1 MQKATSNK
9 AIQTGRD
16 IQPEISD
23 LALDILFSKLNDLHS
38 YRKKR
43 MIVLRK
49 EGQIDTPL
57 EKIWQRYD
65 NWTCSNKPSA
75 SGANDNI
82 KQQYF
87 ENRNEVTV
95 LPELGKGQ
103 NINSF
108 ISEISTLKAK
118 GKSLVLSDI
127 HCYQEASWWSELFD
141 VMSKANQGSHFFDN
155 IGLLI
160 NHPFTVLELDEI
172 LFELKGYLTKLYFD
186 PIKYVENT
194 KHLLSKSDISDN
206 YIDLIRKRLSDHA
219 ELRRVELFVKTKTGG
234 YDRVRKGQN
243 PVLNTLNLEDI
254 ALTSEE
260 VFLVHN
266 QF

>member
-1 MQKATSNK
+1 
-9 AIQTGRD
+9 
-16 IQPEISD
+16 
-23 LALDILFSKLNDLHS
+23 
-38 YRKKR
+38 
-43 MIVLRK
+43 
-49 EGQIDTPL
+49 
-57 EKIWQRYD
+57 
-65 NWTCSNKPSA
+65 
-75 SGANDNI
+75 
-82 KQQYF
+82 
-87 ENRNEVTV
+87 
-95 LPELGKGQ
+95 LGSGQ

-118 GKSLVLSDI
+118 GNSLVLSDV

-155 IGLLI
+155 IGLFI

-186 PIKYVENT
+186 PIKYLEHT
-194 KHLLSKSDISDN
+194 KHLLNKGDIPFY

-219 ELRRVELFVKTKTGG
+219 ELRRVELFVMTKTGG
-234 YDRVRKGQN
+234 YDRVRQGQN
-243 PVLNTLNLEDI
+243 PVLNTVNLEDI